1 MTDKAVEGLAREL
14 KDIYRQAQLEYTD
27 ECMTLNCQQTAEES
41 IRRGYFAVARH
52 VHSLIV
58 RGKVEEGNYYLVES
72 EKYNSVSAL
81 INNTATIP
89 IEVVDNRIAEL
100 ERGEG

>member
-1 MTDKAVEGLAREL
+1 MTDKAVEELAKKL

-58 RGKVEEGNYYLVES
+58 RGKVEELKKYSKDS
-72 EKYNSVSAL
+72 ELMSCSCAFIADK
-81 INNTATIP
+81 
-89 IEVVDNRIAEL
+89 RIAEL
-100 ERGEG
+100 EAERGVQP